1 MQNNDFTDDGL
12 FEGIYKDIDRNAQA
26 TQSWLE
32 SRGVMRDS
40 PDWSKAF
47 DGLEDKV
54 RSERRRIL
62 KEEAIAA
69 GRPDAYASYRASA
82 YLNDF
87 PVMSFDDWSKNK
99 RGAVQAEMSDLVGGT
114 YRVIEGSVQS
124 AIGGAAS
131 FVFDQSRS
139 ALDENYPSK
148 TELDQFDIINI
159 QRQEA
164 QRLRDAER
172 RQQQRIR
179 NLASRNFV
187 DPVRGK
193 PWTME
198 DVKYKDDAAID
209 AAYPMPEIPAE
220 LQRKID
226 YMNEPERF
234 GENKEFR
241 EGVQRSVMGAYRT
254 AVMTSPTV
262 SGGLVGA
269 VSQFEEP
276 FDPMNRNL
284 KSDVLQD
291 SSGVGKFAGTV
302 AGTVAVSAPAMV
314 NPAWL
319 ATFAPMGYE
328 SGQAR
333 LEQRYEEAKQR
344 ASMEGREAPKPPTPS
359 QQRSAGRTGAVS
371 ETLSEGI
378 GNAFE
383 LAILASKGSR
393 AANMVQRGGKHAAAV
408 GADTTGRLSRNL
420 LEGLS
425 SPLGTRGVVSAV
437 KATGTIGKVGAVE
450 TIEEIGN
457 IAAQTA
463 MIDTVYDDASLAR
476 FWNESIEVAPVA
488 FAAGG
493 VTGVGAMAA
502 QKAKRKGEDIQIG
515 RTKAAAI
522 VTRVLDQ
529 ITDKNA
535 LQRLSGMS
543 QPALGV
549 SMAQQQ
555 LEDYRSGR
563 RMAVIVDARHSDVTL
578 SDEVKADM
586 DAAGINVKNPVRQGN
601 LLYYTADAMANDVME
616 AAKTGNT
623 QFITGLPNYVGPNE
637 AVAGAFVLRNAGGQI
652 VEIVPYGIG
661 ANKDAV
667 NTALEARAN
676 MSGLTV
682 GEVSSQD
689 AKYLSDTIN
698 AQLDIDR
705 VNAGGKPRT
714 SNVATRPDVLASVQ
728 NLKGDIQA
736 HVMRALM
743 EKHQQQQ
750 QQAQAEAEANGET
763 FTPTPFSGKVKVNL
777 KPVSAKNL
785 SEGERQLAN
794 AGNPATIL
802 DGSVE
807 ITENGETRVVD
818 IPMDGV
824 YSGQTSAD
832 GVFLIR
838 ENGDAM
844 TFRSAFVAATHEG
857 MHRGIYRS
865 RGGAHWMNLL
875 FNMDPVFS
883 LRAGAAYWR
892 RYNPMVA
899 NASDAEVINDMIAR
913 YEAAQRVLGDTTQT
927 AEARQQAQGE
937 MAVVERFAEETV
949 AETATQTMG
958 TTTALASEHENAYR
972 QTEGAQSRKFLAW
985 LSNALHKRGFFGKHA
1000 KAVLDMFG
1008 QRARGVREANLT
1020 LDAQYR
1026 KSAMAQYEK
1035 NMREAAEYE
1044 AQLRQQGV
1052 QEGDAVTAASA
1063 QAAGATASMR
1073 GADKQAAMAGKA
1085 AIPPDEE
1092 EKKDQGE
1099 AGGTLPAIV
1108 PTAVSALQAL
1118 AGVSAQI
1125 IPSGSMRPQPRPRAQ
1140 QGTAV
1145 PQAETAPVEQPAAPQ
1160 EPMAM
1165 FSTRRDLRGE
1175 WWMTQDG
1182 PQFADGDFGDMNH
1195 EMIAANEAVYD
1206 FRNYLLRKAE
1216 KSKSKAFKIRA
1227 AEFDKF
1233 VDEGNGD
1240 GFDPSRVREEA
1251 LKAIGK
1257 DIDAVAAWSEKE
1269 SAKQSEDQ
1277 RAQFKLMIDSVTG
1290 QLRDNRDYGLA
1301 KGWVRVLGNNL
1312 QFPSLS
1318 DEALRRV
1325 ADQLYETEGETVWRQ
1340 SFTVEDTAGR
1350 RMFDDVPFEALE
1362 KGVAGLAPY
1371 RGARFSLRPISQQ
1384 EMTPAM
1390 RVWSMGSRFV
1400 NQNGE
1405 LVPLL
1410 HGTNRDF
1417 DKFRP
1422 SGDGTFGYGIYLTED
1437 AETSNIY
1444 TGASLEDM
1452 SSDEAFRY
1460 AAGGRNVPVV
1470 ANARNPLELNAAVR
1484 DNPNVEALYE
1494 QALQYARENG
1504 ESRLERI
1511 YPNRSDLVMNVIST
1525 SSKQDFLRGLGY
1537 DGIIDRREDGSI
1549 REAVVFSPNQVKG
1562 YFNANPTADQRMM
1575 FSMREQQPPS
1585 QVDIRLNPQRGAQ
1598 EGNPRFT
1605 VGNLD
1610 PTDTRGVDN
1619 PFRSRFGDLKQELR
1633 DAVAAKKPIVGV
1645 TKNIQTTDEWA
1656 QWMATRGLPKDQARF
1671 LMPWLFKNP
1680 LGFETAPVA
1689 SPSAPKLTAL
1699 QFLAEMDAA
1708 IPIES
1713 ITADLGDAFSEYR
1726 GDAFKEKNRDY
1737 AEVGIKLNYGDITSP
1752 IPFNQMTGT
1761 VGTTEAAELASR
1773 PTIFGPAQSSITE
1786 QRASERQER
1795 VARTDPQYIESG
1807 PLVHFNAP
1815 NIVGHYRLS
1824 FPNMDKQIPQGAVIE
1839 DGIPDP
1845 SRNVVIEEVQSILH
1859 NEMATRG
1866 IAADRLSEF
1875 NYIGRAMEFAAFDTS
1890 ISNTVSTIHADEAK
1904 AALGTPSLLSG
1915 ADHKSSMDAKYRMN
1929 AAGAA
1934 AQMFE
1939 EAVERA
1945 GGSLDSMFNESA
1957 LSDFMRSK
1965 LNTWDI
1971 ELESTDQIAYEPAQ
1985 LKADTFNQA
1994 MPAAKAFAERLL
2006 SEIPLLSQANAISEL
2021 VDGTPD
2027 GIGDLTTDQAN
2038 ALQEAFDIAASEL
2051 NPVAPDDFQFGKLE
2065 QDLTTNLRREAAAT
2079 NRMEPQRDVS
2089 ISYPI
2094 LNIAIN
2100 SLSEKERKAMADA
2113 VKLAR
2118 KYDRDVQWNYRNTT
2132 LDLDNPFIDTRG
2144 VVKKLALEFDAVDA
2158 VLYSRFDEARDFQ
2171 DYDTLNG
2178 VSRAIESAARSVAR
2192 NYINSRKSQVRLS
2205 SNRANFGSL
2214 VLMAIAERS
2223 VDGRITSPRFTVTD
2237 VGEAKVL
2244 MLEYGLIRG
2253 KGAIDVQ
2260 VGSNR
2265 TPKELVQQ
2273 NQIGAARSAFHSQA
2287 SAFAENFAR
2296 DIKNIAKAHFNTV
2309 DLARD
2314 GNGQVPFGNSA
2325 WNYIFGAPNGPN
2337 REKTTLGM
2345 VLDKEI
2351 GGAKPYAAP
2360 LASTYKDQR
2369 LVPTNDWMYAVL
2381 SSAVMEAVANGAQ
2394 AGNRIAFTRP
2404 EETPSAAYMDSD
2416 KAASLYG
2423 WDVVETMEHLKTVNN
2438 AKKKA
2443 RLDPAIERRK
2453 AAIAAKKA
2461 NEKGMLRS
2469 YAESFFS
2476 DFDAPVVYET
2486 YQIPRKPEDGQ
2497 LQPVEP
2503 IRPYGDMPRMQVILS
2518 DRLIEAAKSGQL
2530 YPMFSMRRGLVGLT
2544 DAIRQ
2549 RFTDERIELRRYTE
2563 QDRQRRSGNMPDA
2576 LNPYQ
2581 GSRVMSARI
2590 GAQVGRLER
2599 RYGSLIYRMNQQG
2612 IDTGMMDQ
2620 FLTAQHARERN
2631 AYIASINPAMP
2642 DGGSGMTNA
2651 DADLLLANHR
2661 AGGTFGI
2668 MDAYATE
2675 WREILRDGLL
2685 DRLVSGII
2693 TQATYDRL
2701 TSTYQHYVPLRG
2713 RPAEPFDEDFE
2724 GQTAFGRGLSTQ
2736 GRGMPRALGRQSRA
2750 EAVTS
2755 QVGFVAEDTVRRVER
2770 NRVANRFLRLVL
2782 ATNDVGMAQ
2791 VIRPSRRVN
2800 VDGEVR
2806 PVFDYDWMSGEA
2818 GKRNFG
2824 LFLDADMMI
2833 DGEQYRQGDL
2843 VVIQI
2848 NNRRLAD
2855 GMIAAQDL
2863 TGLMDVF
2870 NAPNNLFRS
2879 MTTGLLAPAF
2889 ATKNLIR
2896 DLYTGTLQNYAR
2908 NGILDTTAQTV
2919 RWVPSFFRILVD
2931 EWRGTGPTGSYERF
2945 VDAGGDMSFAR
2956 GNDLTEKVEQFEAIE
2971 RSVRNRNPDAT
2982 SMIRYTVGWYPSLFK
2997 AAETAT
3003 RLAHF
3008 NQRVSRFA
3016 RGGPMTDEQAALSAR
3031 DVTVDF
3037 GKKGAWMRVLNRT
3050 HLYMNASIQGSTNTL
3065 KALGAAKELAPTL
3078 VAIGFMQSLI
3088 ARLNAGDDEE
3098 TGMNRWDMESPYDK
3112 AAYLYLYDPR
3122 QNGNYVRS
3130 PQAYGFNVFTTLGSD
3145 IADAVF
3151 GNRTTAGD
3159 VVANFVDNS
3168 LNYLNAFGGSGV
3180 TKGMENM
3187 VSFAFPTLMRWFP
3200 ELAFNSDF
3208 AGRAIHPEQPFGP
3221 ETTQAFKAFENT
3233 PEIYRQLAEG
3243 LAEMGGA
3250 NEIDPPALS
3259 AMDIHPDT
3267 LEYMVGFMFS
3277 GFGRTLQRLHGISTG
3292 EMESRDF
3299 PIRRDFMGTSA
3310 DNDKFVVS
3318 EYNKIKGEAGVEQ
3331 ARLQAMRSPDA
3342 AQRNLGELD
3351 LDVAEEG
3358 TQIRATD
3365 RAMRNLRDAI
3375 RSAQTPEEKEQ
3386 LREMRMQL
3394 MRDVIR
3400 RRNERRNLTSPQ

>member
-1 MQNNDFTDDGL
+1 MQNNDFIDDGL

-47 DGLEDKV
+47 DGLEDKI

-62 KEEAIAA
+62 REEAIAA

-87 PVMSFDDWSKNK
+87 PVMSFDDWSNNK

-114 YRVIEGSVQS
+114 YRVIEGAAQS
-124 AIGGAAS
+124 LIGGSAS

-193 PWTME
+193 PWTMK

-226 YMNEPERF
+226 YMNAPERF

-302 AGTVAVSAPAMV
+302 AGTVAVSAPAMA

-319 ATFAPMGYE
+319 AMFAPMGYE

-344 ASMEGREAPKPPTPS
+344 ASMEGREAPKPPTAS
-359 QQRSAGRTGAVS
+359 QQRIAGRTGAVS

-393 AANMVQRGGKHAAAV
+393 AANMAQRGGKHAAAV
-408 GADTTGRLSRNL
+408 GADTTGRLSRNM

-450 TIEEIGN
+450 TLEEIGN

-689 AKYLSDTIN
+689 SKYLSDTIN

-1073 GADKQAAMAGKA
+1073 GAEKQAAMAGKA
-1085 AIPPDEE
+1085 AVPPDEE

-1118 AGVSAQI
+1118 AGVSAQV
-1125 IPSGSMRPQPRPRAQ
+1125 IPSGVMQPQARARAQ
-1140 QGTAV
+1140 QGSAV

-1160 EPMAM
+1160 EPTAM
-1165 FSTRRDLRGE
+1165 FSTRRNLRGE

-1182 PQFADGDFGDMNH
+1182 PQFADGDVGDMNH

-1233 VDEGNGD
+1233 VDEGNDGG

-1371 RGARFSLRPISQQ
+1371 RGARFSLRPIAQQ

-1390 RVWSMGSRFV
+1390 QSWSAGSKVVDENGALIPVYHGTSKDKDFNKFRIGKRGAWFTTNPQDASMYAMQNDSMGFKREPTQTDPWASRRTNTASRV
-1400 NQNGE
+1400 IPAVLNLKNPANYYRDVSTEDKKLLETSQNYA
-1405 LVPLL
+1405 LAQARV
-1410 HGTNRDF
+1410 F
-1417 DKFRP
+1417 DKLRRQGF
-1422 SGDGTFGYGIYLTED
+1422 DGV
-1437 AETSNIY
+1437 
-1444 TGASLEDM
+1444 DM
-1452 SSDEAFRY
+1452 GNGVYVAF
-1460 AAGGRNVPVV
+1460 
-1470 ANARNPLELNAAVR
+1470 E
-1484 DNPNVEALYE
+1484 
-1494 QALQYARENG
+1494 
-1504 ESRLERI
+1504 
-1511 YPNRSDLVMNVIST
+1511 
-1525 SSKQDFLRGLGY
+1525 
-1537 DGIIDRREDGSI
+1537 
-1549 REAVVFSPNQVKG
+1549 PNQVKG
-1562 YFNANPTADQRMM
+1562 YFNANPTADPRMM

-1713 ITADLGDAFSEYR
+1713 ITADLGDKFSEYR

-1773 PTIFGPAQSSITE
+1773 PTIFGPAQSSITA

-1795 VARTDPQYIESG
+1795 VSRTDPLYIEAPSA
-1807 PLVHFNAP
+1807 HFDVV

-1875 NYIGRAMEFAAFDTS
+1875 DYIERAMEFSAFDTS
-1890 ISNTVSTIHADEAK
+1890 IPNTVSMGHANEAK
-1904 AALGTPSLLSG
+1904 AALGNKSLLSG
-1915 ADHKSSMDAKYRMN
+1915 ADHKSLMDANYRMN

-1945 GGSLDSMFNESA
+1945 GGSLDSMFTESA
-1957 LSDFMRSK
+1957 LSDFLRSK

-1971 ELESTDQIAYEPAQ
+1971 ELTSTDQIAYEPAQ

-1994 MPAAKAFAERLL
+1994 MPAAKAFAERLS
-2006 SEIPLLSQANAISEL
+2006 SEIAFGSQANAITEL
-2021 VDGTPD
+2021 VGGTVLD
-2027 GIGDLTTDQAN
+2027 TIGDLTREQTD
-2038 ALQEAFDIAASEL
+2038 ALQEAFDTAASEL
-2051 NPVAPDDFQFGKLE
+2051 NPVAPDDFQFGELE
-2065 QDLTTNLRREAAAT
+2065 QDLATQLRREAAAT
-2079 NRMEPQRDVS
+2079 NRLEPQRDVS

-2178 VSRAIESAARSVAR
+2178 VARAIESAARSVAR
-2192 NYINSRKSQVRLS
+2192 NYINSRKSKARLS
-2205 SNRANFGSL
+2205 ANRANFGAL
-2214 VLMAIAERS
+2214 VAMAIAERS

-2237 VGEAKVL
+2237 VNDAKVL

-2265 TPKELVQQ
+2265 TPRELVRQRK
-2273 NQIGAARSAFHSQA
+2273 IHAAQSAFHTQA

-2296 DIKNIAKAHFNTV
+2296 DMKNIAKAHFNTV

-2314 GNGQVPFGNSA
+2314 GNRKVPFEDST
-2325 WNYIFGAPNGPN
+2325 WNNIFGTPDGPM

-2345 VLDKEI
+2345 VIDKEI
-2351 GGAKPYAAP
+2351 GGARPYAAP

-2404 EETPSAAYMDSD
+2404 EETPNASYMDAD

-2423 WDVVETMEHLKTVNN
+2423 WDVVETMEYLKTVGT

-2486 YQIPRKPEDGQ
+2486 YQIPRKPEEGQ
-2497 LQPVEP
+2497 SQPVEP

-2563 QDRQRRSGNMPDA
+2563 QDRRRRSGNMPDA

-2982 SMIRYTVGWYPSLFK
+2982 SMIRYAVGWYPSLFK

-3292 EMESRDF
+3292 EMESGDF

-3310 DNDKFVVS
+3310 ENDKFVVS

-3342 AQRNLGELD
+3342 AQRNLGKLD